1 MVFEWQCWRWG
12 GWVITL
18 IDRQDGREGTAFPA
32 CITRVYIAA
41 MPALPHIIM
50 HAQWKT
56 GKREKKNKN
65 TLLGYKFVS
74 SSKTVY
80 DQLP

>member
-1 MVFEWQCWRWG
+1 MSHYSDK
-12 GWVITL
+12 T
-18 IDRQDGREGTAFPA
+18 GRTGEGTAFRA

-41 MPALPHIIM
+41 IPALLHMIM

-56 GKREKKNKN
+56 GRREKTNKIV
-65 TLLGYKFVS
+65 LLGYKSVS

-80 DQLP
+80 DQLV